1 VAAGPK
7 TKAAQAEAAG
17 TSGRAVSATATK
29 TAAAAAA
36 AAAAVNSFT
45 PGEGVPVAAAVTAPA
60 GAAGDRKHSESSAV
74 AREARKASDEGW
86 RSRWLA
92 HQEALVGRPRFC
104 CVVACVDDSAYGA
117 AAQRCRRLVGSA
129 PFRRLVVLL
138 VVAGCALVGVESYA
152 SLRPATNALT
162 RALNVVL
169 LGLMAAEVLLK
180 LVADRSPW
188 LQIAVLAA
196 AGAAAPLLS
205 QNWVLVGALGGVSV
219 CALAAVAGAAG
230 SLASVAEVEWLW
242 TLFDSLVVLFS
253 FPLFGGRQTFP
264 LVSLRVLRLVRLSV
278 PVLRRRRALRLVYVG
293 LSEALCTAGAC
304 ALVYAVALL
313 GFGCAGVLAF
323 REQDPARFG
332 SLPAAALT
340 LLRVGAFDDATEV
353 VLHNKL
359 GCHGGYHGLRGALDL
374 YNATGS
380 AGASAGGG
388 AAAVADGAGFARF
401 TGGAGMF
408 ASAFYAPVCPG
419 TAGSAAA
426 PVAPPL
432 PWLAP
437 VLVLPF
443 TLLSGTLVFGLALG
457 AAVAGMRTSSVMLQ
471 RRAEHE
477 EGFWH
482 TRRGATLVRDGGG
495 LAAQADEPGLGLGL
509 STTQK
514 LGIGAS
520 KHAKVH
526 PLAASPFS
534 RLGGSLENNVGG
546 GGGADGGA
554 ISLIPNYAEGTLGD
568 SSSFGGGTMGGTLGG
583 TLGFANFGLDLT
595 ASAGGGTAA
604 AAAVV
609 AAAEAPAP
617 PPPLKLLPQWGAWDG
632 AGALVAL
639 LFTGSVACGAA
650 APTAMPGLFAS
661 GSASATYSN
670 VPPWLL
676 WATFG
681 ALLATVAE
689 ADAALCQLIEAKGQA
704 VAARLRRGVAG
715 NAWLALD
722 ALSVAVALPLAVY
735 ATMHGFGIGGSG
747 KYGLDGAGW
756 ARAAAAAMLPRSL
769 GRWPVRP
776 LLGESAGLGTLARAL
791 GRKLLGGGRDGR
803 AGGSSGGSGGG
814 GGSSSSS
821 SSSSSGG
828 SILGGSGGGGGL
840 RTRVAFL
847 ALGEV
852 LSALRYILLYCAL
865 MVYLFSCAAVALF
878 GANDPFRFGSL
889 HDAALTLSLF
899 VCGRGGPGWSV
910 AMFTNM
916 YGCANFGYERMPQL
930 CVTSYGWGWVAAAY
944 FVLFASLVVATTLAL
959 LCAAAV
965 VATEQARE
973 RFVAAARIEVTLARV
988 MRKGGVDAEAAV
1000 AAVAAVTPPV
1010 PGLAGKKRSK
1020 GVAANRPT
1028 APAEQRVGWLRRMRV
1043 AFRRPLTQADALAY
1057 RRSFDVLD
1065 LDSAAANGHGP
1076 AVGAGGGGG
1085 GGGGGGSSSSD
1096 GDGDGDDLAVDGDAE
1111 GQPALDGDDDG
1122 ETVERTVA
1130 RKLRF
1135 RPGAFPGA
1143 DPFAAVNR
1151 KGAQATSTASR

>member
-1 VAAGPK
+1 
-7 TKAAQAEAAG
+7 
-17 TSGRAVSATATK
+17 
-29 TAAAAAA
+29 
-36 AAAAVNSFT
+36 
-45 PGEGVPVAAAVTAPA
+45 
-60 GAAGDRKHSESSAV
+60 
-74 AREARKASDEGW
+74 
-86 RSRWLA
+86 
-92 HQEALVGRPRFC
+92 
-104 CVVACVDDSAYGA
+104 
-117 AAQRCRRLVGSA
+117 
-129 PFRRLVVLL
+129 
-138 VVAGCALVGVESYA
+138 
-152 SLRPATNALT
+152 
-162 RALNVVL
+162 
-169 LGLMAAEVLLK
+169 M
-180 LVADRSPW
+180 
-188 LQIAVLAA
+188 
-196 AGAAAPLLS
+196 
-205 QNWVLVGALGGVSV
+205 
-219 CALAAVAGAAG
+219 
-230 SLASVAEVEWLW
+230 
-242 TLFDSLVVLFS
+242 
-253 FPLFGGRQTFP
+253 
-264 LVSLRVLRLVRLSV
+264 LRLVRLSV

-359 GCHGGYHGLRGALDL
+359 GCHGGYSGLRGALDL

-380 AGASAGGG
+380 AGASAAGGG
-388 AAAVADGAGFARF
+388 AAADGAAFARF

-457 AAVAGMRTSSVMLQ
+457 AAVAGMRSSSVMLQ

-477 EGFWH
+477 EDFWH

-495 LAAQADEPGLGLGL
+495 LAAQADEPGLGLVGLGL

-526 PLAASPFS
+526 PLAASPLAAS

-546 GGGADGGA
+546 GGGAEGGA
-554 ISLIPNYAEGTLGD
+554 ISLIPSYAGGTLGD
-568 SSSFGGGTMGGTLGG
+568 SSSFGGETLGGTMGG

-595 ASAGGGTAA
+595 ASVGGGTAA
-604 AAAVV
+604 AAAM
-609 AAAEAPAP
+609 AAAAAPAAP
-617 PPPLKLLPQWGAWDG
+617 PPPLKPLPQWGAWDG
-632 AGALVAL
+632 AAALAAL
-639 LFTGSVACGAA
+639 LFTGSVAYGAA
-650 APTAMPGLFAS
+650 APTAMAGLFAS

-681 ALLATVAE
+681 ALLVTVVE
-689 ADAALCQLIEAKGQA
+689 ANEALWAMDQAKAQA
-704 VAARLRRGVAG
+704 MAARLRRGVAG

-735 ATMHGFGIGGSG
+735 ATMHGFGISGSG
-747 KYGLDGAGW
+747 KYGLNGAGW

-791 GRKLLGGGRDGR
+791 GTKLLGVGRDGR
-803 AGGSSGGSGGG
+803 AGGSSTSTSTSTSSSGGGGSSVLGGSGGG
-814 GGSSSSS
+814 GG
-821 SSSSSGG
+821 
-828 SILGGSGGGGGL
+828 GGGGGL

-852 LSALRYILLYCAL
+852 LSVLRYILLYCAL

-930 CVTSYGWGWVAAAY
+930 CAASYGWGWVAAAY

-1010 PGLAGKKRSK
+1010 PGCLAGKKSSK
-1020 GVAANRPT
+1020 GKAANRPT
-1028 APAEQRVGWLRRMRV
+1028 APAEQRVGWLRRLRV

-1065 LDSAAANGHGP
+1065 LDSAAANGHGA

-1085 GGGGGGSSSSD
+1085 GSGGGGGGGSGSD
-1096 GDGDGDDLAVDGDAE
+1096 GDDDDLYVDGNAE
-1111 GQPALDGDDDG
+1111 GQPTLDGDDGG